1 MTDSSPAVLR
11 WSRVTVSGTCL
22 QPELSDTQIV
32 DGLVDFD
39 FKEIEVGAF
48 IVYREGGN
56 PKIKKVFGLAGEEWE
71 MRDGHMLIG
80 PYVRSLSVKQQ
91 IRMDGHNETV
101 PDDCLVVGSNESPD
115 RFMMIVHKDNI
126 TSYIPLSEI

>member
-1 MTDSSPAVLR
+1 MVPRASLGRFPGSKAGQN
-11 WSRVTVSGTCL
+11 VS
-22 QPELSDTQIV
+22 QIV
-32 DGLVDFD
+32 CPTGSLDLEL
-39 FKEIEVGAF
+39 KAF